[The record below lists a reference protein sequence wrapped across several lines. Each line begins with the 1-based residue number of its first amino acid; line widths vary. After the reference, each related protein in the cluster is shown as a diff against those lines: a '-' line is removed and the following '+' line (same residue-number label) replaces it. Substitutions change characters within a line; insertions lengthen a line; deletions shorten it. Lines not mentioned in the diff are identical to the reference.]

1 MNPPTSPTPALP
13 TPALPTKA
21 EIEQACRIVYEA
33 MQPTAQY
40 CWPLLNE
47 RVGAEVW
54 IKHENHG
61 PVGAFKIRGG
71 LVYFRH
77 LREQSRPLGVI
88 TATRGN
94 HGQAIGFAARREGI
108 PATVC
113 VPYGNSV
120 SKNRA
125 MHSLGVTLVEH
136 GEDFEEARQE
146 ARRRAETGGLHFV
159 PSFHQWLVAGNSTY
173 SFELFRAV
181 DGIDVAYVPIGLG
194 SGICGMCAAREAL
207 GRKTEIVGVVS
218 AHAAAY
224 HESFAQRR
232 AVSRRAQTRI
242 ADGMAV
248 PVPDPDALELIWRHV
263 ARVVTVT
270 DNEVESAMRA
280 IFDDTG
286 NVAEGAGGAG
296 MAAILK
302 EKDQLHGKRVAT
314 VISGGNVDRE
324 VLARVLGEPLSG
336 GP

>member
-1 MNPPTSPTPALP
+1 MNSPT
-13 TPALPTKA
+13 LPTK
-21 EIEQACRIVYEA
+21 EQIEQACRIVYEA

-40 CWPLLNE
+40 SWPLLNE

-71 LVYFRH
+71 LVYLRH
-77 LREQSRPLGVI
+77 LREQNRPAGVI

-108 PATVC
+108 PATVY

-120 SKNRA
+120 SKNRSMRA
-125 MHSLGVTLVEH
+125 LGVTLMEH
-136 GEDFEEARQE
+136 GQDFEEARQE
-146 ARRRAETGGLHFV
+146 ARRRAAAEGLHYV
-159 PSFHQWLVAGNSTY
+159 PSFHERLVAGNATY
-173 SFELFRAV
+173 SYELFRAV
-181 DGIDVAYVPIGLG
+181 DEIDVAYVPIGLG
-194 SGICGMCAAREAL
+194 SGICGMCAAREAV

-224 HESFAQRR
+224 YESFAERR
-232 AVSRRAQTRI
+232 PVSCPAQTRI

-263 ARVVTVT
+263 ARVVMVT
-270 DNEVESAMRA
+270 DSEVESAMRA
-280 IFDDTG
+280 IFDDTS
-286 NVAEGAGGAG
+286 NVAEGAGAAG
-296 MAAILK
+296 VAAILK
-302 EKDQLHGKRVAT
+302 EKDQLRGKRAAT

-324 VLARVLGEPLSG
+324 VVARVLGG
-336 GP
+336 GC